1 MCLRTFVKVTVG
13 QRFHSGGNLQH
24 TVETHHWPESPVKSE
39 NELVEIALQVHRTDS
54 VVRSQE
60 PRIKISKYNV
70 DHREMLVS
78 LSLITSDRYGCV
90 LVAKL
95 VQVIVASPPI
105 GPYFGFL
112 LDVGQ
117 NHRFQRFLLA
127 VRDNLEA
134 QPARDKIAAMSSS
147 VLRTLAG
154 RQIRVRAEGFLP
166 REHLYHADNQRFVV
180 PPSSLPLCST
190 TDVRLV
196 HLDWPLST
204 NFVSPGP
211 NHRSTQLV

>member
-1 MCLRTFVKVTVG
+1 
-13 QRFHSGGNLQH
+13 
-24 TVETHHWPESPVKSE
+24 
-39 NELVEIALQVHRTDS
+39 

-60 PRIKISKYNV
+60 PRIKISEYNV
-70 DHREMLVS
+70 DHWEMLVS
-78 LSLITSDRYGCV
+78 LGLITSDRYGCV
-90 LVAKL
+90 FVAQL
-95 VQVIVASPPI
+95 VQVVVASPPI

-112 LDVGQ
+112 LDVAQ

-134 QPARDKIAAMSSS
+134 QPARDKTAAMSSS

-154 RQIRVRAEGFLP
+154 GQIRVRAEGFLP
-166 REHLYHADNQRFVV
+166 REHFDHADNKRFVV
-180 PPSSLPLCST
+180 PPSSLPLCCT

-204 NFVSPGP
+204 NSVSPGP